1 MLLSVGTIG
10 PCIDIDTPAACNS
23 VRSGVINCK
32 VVWEKEAR
40 FYVRSCVTR

>member
-32 VVWEKEAR
+32 VVLEKEAR
-40 FYVRSCVTR
+40 FFLYDLV